1 MIKEN
6 ISEKIYFRRKGRILA
21 IVAACLWG
29 ISGTS
34 AQYLFQSE
42 GFSPEW
48 LVVIRLLISGI
59 CLLFFTHIILK
70 NNIFKIFSTKHDIFS
85 IIVFSFIGML
95 GVQYT
100 YFITIKYSNAAT
112 ATILQYLSPVV
123 ITLYLIFRF
132 QKLPTLQEFT
142 AILLALM
149 GTFLII
155 TDGNVHS
162 LSISKITLF
171 WGIASAT
178 AAAFNTLLPR
188 RILAK
193 YGSNVVTGWGMLLG
207 GIFMSFIHSPFNF
220 VGKLSVSAAIL
231 VIVVIV
237 FGTLIPFVLYME
249 SLKHIKPTEASVL
262 GAFEPLSA
270 AFLSLIFLNTAFTIS
285 QGIGTIC
292 IITTTIILS
301 KESNNAEGTLKKG
314 LLH

>member
-1 MIKEN
+1 MLKEN
-6 ISEKIYFRRKGRILA
+6 ISQEIYFRRRGRIFA
-21 IVAACLWG
+21 MVAASLWG

-48 LVVIRLLISGI
+48 LVVIRLLVSGI
-59 CLLFFTHIILK
+59 CLLFFTHTILK

-123 ITLYLIFRF
+123 IALFLIFRF
-132 QKLPTLQEFT
+132 RKLPTPQECM

-155 TDGNVHS
+155 TNGNMSS
-162 LSISKITLF
+162 LIVSKITLF
-171 WGIASAT
+171 WGIISAV

-193 YGSNVVTGWGMLLG
+193 WGSNVVTGWGMLLG

-220 VGKLSVSAAIL
+220 VGKLSVSAVVL
-231 VIVVIV
+231 VAVVIV
-237 FGTLIPFVLYME
+237 LGTLIPFMLYMD

-270 AFLSLIFLNTAFTIS
+270 AFLSLIFLNTTFTIF
-285 QGIGTIC
+285 QGIGTMC
-292 IITTTIILS
+292 IIMTTVILS
-301 KESNNAEGTLKKG
+301 KGSNSALE
-314 LLH
+314 H